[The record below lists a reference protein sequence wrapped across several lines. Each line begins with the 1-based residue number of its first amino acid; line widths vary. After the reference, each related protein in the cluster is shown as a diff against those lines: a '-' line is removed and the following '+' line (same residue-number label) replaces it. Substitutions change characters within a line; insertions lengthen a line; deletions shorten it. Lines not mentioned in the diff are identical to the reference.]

1 MKAKRQGTKPC
12 EADARGQTIGEGLQI
27 PITGK
32 QGVLRAGPRAAAVF
46 VLVLLVS
53 IMVRAPVSAALPAG
67 APATVSAEA
76 SPQLFATMCALYA
89 AGFEAESSTLGS
101 DAEVSILRSQL
112 LALHGPAAEALRAY
126 YRGHVLANPGATM
139 SRYITFALVA
149 GPPPNF
155 ALTITH
161 EDLPPDALALED
173 FSGVLAQFYQEAQ
186 LDRLWMQLQPGYDR
200 AVAAERQPLGQIVLL
215 ETGYLREILR
225 PGKRSFTV
233 YVEPL
238 VGSRTNVRNLGDRY
252 AVVLNPGVDS
262 SAEIRHAFLHFM
274 VDPLPIRYGNNLK
287 QIAPLYDAA
296 LRAPRLPFEF
306 HDDFSAFVTECL
318 VHAVELRI
326 RRLPAA
332 QLAAEVNGDES
343 EGYVL
348 VRPLIRAL
356 QKFEASQPPM
366 SAYFPDLIRSI
377 DVGTEFNRLKTVAFA
392 PASNYEDAASTTGT
406 VGASSANLKPELAAM
421 LADGD
426 RRIAAQDPVGAAL
439 AFQRVLDAVPGQPRA
454 LYGMAVATILQ
465 GQAEHARELF
475 EQVVGTGS
483 AAPGAVPDPVALAW
497 SHIYLGRMDDL
508 DGNREQ
514 ALVEY
519 RAAMSVAGAPEAATA
534 AAQKGV
540 QEQYQPAEREPSS
553 DK

>member
-1 MKAKRQGTKPC
+1 MKAERQGTKSC
-12 EADARGQTIGEGLQI
+12 ELDARGQTIGEGLQI
-27 PITGK
+27 PITGR
-32 QGVLRAGPRAAAVF
+32 QRVPRAGPGAAAV
-46 VLVLLVS
+46 VVLLAS
-53 IMVRAPVSAALPAG
+53 ILFTAPVRAALPAG
-67 APATVSAEA
+67 PSTVSAEA

-101 DAEVSILRSQL
+101 DAEVSTLRSQL

-155 ALTITH
+155 ALTINH

-173 FSGVLAQFYQEAQ
+173 FSGVLAEFYQEAQ

-200 AVAAERQPLGQIVLL
+200 AVGAEREPVGRIVLL

-233 YVEPL
+233 YAEPL
-238 VGSRTNVRNLGDRY
+238 VGSRTNVRNMGDRY

-274 VDPLPIRYGNNLK
+274 LDPLPIRYGTDLK
-287 QIAPLYDAA
+287 RIAPLYDAA

-306 HDDFSAFVTECL
+306 HDDFSAFVTECV

-332 QLAAEVNGDES
+332 ELAVEVNSDES

-356 QKFEASQPPM
+356 EKFEASEPPM
-366 SAYFPDLIRSI
+366 SAYFPDLIHSI
-377 DVGTEFNRLKTVAFA
+377 DVGTEFSRLKTVAFA
-392 PASNYEDAASTTGT
+392 PASNNEDAAAATATA
-406 VGASSANLKPELAAM
+406 GALPGNLTPELAAM
-421 LADGD
+421 LVDGD
-426 RRIAAQDPVGAAL
+426 RRIAAQDPVGAAS

-465 GQAEHARELF
+465 GQGEHAREFF
-475 EQVVGTGS
+475 EQVVGAGS
-483 AAPGAVPDPVALAW
+483 AAPGAAPDPVALAW

-519 RAAMSVAGAPEAATA
+519 RAAIAVAGAPEAATA

-540 QEQYQPAEREPSS
+540 EEQYQPAEHEPPV

>member
-1 MKAKRQGTKPC
+1 MLAGR
-12 EADARGQTIGEGLQI
+12 RVGEGLQI
-27 PITGK
+27 PNTRKPGL
-32 QGVLRAGPRAAAVF
+32 LRAGPRAAAVF
-46 VLVLLVS
+46 VLVLFIS
-53 IMVRAPVSAALPAG
+53 IMVTAPVRAALPAG

-101 DAEVSILRSQL
+101 DAEVSTLRSQL

-238 VGSRTNVRNLGDRY
+238 VSSRTNVRNMGDRY

-274 VDPLPIRYGNNLK
+274 LDPLPIRYGDDLK

-332 QLAAEVNGDES
+332 ELAAEVNSEES

-406 VGASSANLKPELAAM
+406 VDAASANLKAELAAM

-426 RRIAAQDPVGAAL
+426 RLIAAQDPVGAASEFP
-439 AFQRVLDAVPGQPRA
+439 ASARRSTRAAACAVWNGR
-454 LYGMAVATILQ
+454 GDDSS
-465 GQAEHARELF
+465 
-475 EQVVGTGS
+475 GTGRTCTRVVCTS
-483 AAPGAVPDPVALAW
+483 GRHGFGSTRCGPRPRRTGMVAHLFGT
-497 SHIYLGRMDDL
+497 HGRSR
-508 DGNREQ
+508 RES
-514 ALVEY
+514 
-519 RAAMSVAGAPEAATA
+519 RAGAGGIPRCNSGCGCARGRNCSCTKGRRGTVPTA
-534 AAQKGV
+534 GARAFAG
-540 QEQYQPAEREPSS
+540 
-553 DK
+553 